1 MTQQKTKDLF
11 APQLFFLGEIDET
24 FELLHLLGKTVG
36 PPIFVTVFVDIEN
49 QMIFTDLSLPLHL
62 YILLSTISWW
72 IHYMTSFFSNINI
85 YFRTISNQVFF

>member
-1 MTQQKTKDLF
+1 MAPRKYPERKINGWSISQFFHATQQKTKDLF

-36 PPIFVTVFVDIEN
+36 PPTFVTVFVDIEN
-49 QMIFTDLSLPLHL
+49 QIFTDLSLPLHS

-72 IHYMTSFFSNINI
+72 VH
-85 YFRTISNQVFF
+85 